1 MTEMPVRVTFEAET
15 SEELL
20 EMVRRWVLGAG
31 PTPLP
36 GTAKQPGGPRP
47 TSESVETGPRLYR
60 SLVDGVNGE
69 RSRRFLRQVARA
81 SAKDEAVSLSE
92 ALVTEYGG
100 TKNVVMAGV
109 VSGVNRRMKTVAGR
123 LLIERDSQGY
133 AMSRDDAA
141 GVLAAFDAEEARPDA
156 AER

>member
-1 MTEMPVRVTFEAET
+1 MPVRVTFEAET

-20 EMVRRWVLGAG
+20 QMVRRWVLGAG
-31 PTPLP
+31 PVPLP
-36 GTAKQPGGPRP
+36 GTGEHSEDPRP
-47 TSESVETGPRLYR
+47 ASESVETGPRLYR

-123 LLIERDSQGY
+123 LLIERDSHGY
-133 AMSRDDAA
+133 AMSRDDAT
-141 GVLAAFDAEEARPDA
+141 GVLAAFA
-156 AER
+156 AEDAMSRPE